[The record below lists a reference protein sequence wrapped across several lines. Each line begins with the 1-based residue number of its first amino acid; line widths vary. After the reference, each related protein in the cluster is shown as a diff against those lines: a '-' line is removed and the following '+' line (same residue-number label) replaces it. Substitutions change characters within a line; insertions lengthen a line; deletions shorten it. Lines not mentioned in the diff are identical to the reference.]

1 MSNVHSFTTQ
11 TIQGEPTSLSTYA
24 GKTLLIVNV
33 ASECGLTPQY
43 TGLQELH
50 DKYEEQGLAVLGFPC
65 NQFGDQEPGTEAQIL
80 DFCQTRYDV
89 SFPLFAKIEVN
100 GADRH
105 PLYDYLAGGQAA
117 FPGKISWN
125 FEKFLIGKDGE
136 PLARF
141 GPKTTPDDPDLVA
154 AIEKALA

>member
-11 TIQGEPTSLSTYA
+11 TIQGEPTSLSAYA

-65 NQFGDQEPGTEAQIL
+65 NQFGGQEPGTEAQIL

-136 PLARF
+136 PRARF